1 MKKNTAGQT
10 GLILSD
16 VSDAPDLAP
25 GVAREALT
33 DYERYR
39 RISFYFE
46 AVLQQTLESNGGWRP
61 DDDAKAFLVA
71 LAAGCRAAGIPEE
84 EAVRWSLIH
93 LGLQASQ
100 AEVRL
105 LFRNQ
110 YRIGRF
116 PGKKPDIPAI
126 QTAAWGLEE
135 FMQRRYEF
143 RFNTWSEETEYR
155 ARQSFDFEFR
165 PVTHRVIH
173 SMVLDAA
180 AEGLRL
186 SLPMV
191 KNYIASGRVPLFSPF
206 AAYFE
211 GLPLWD
217 GRDHI
222 RSLAAAVPCRHKDWP
237 AFFFRW
243 FLGRVAVWAGL
254 AFQPFPAGLI
264 PWLYGPPGCGKGEF
278 CLRLLPL
285 EWRSCY
291 ASWPSAAFADKEE
304 AWRRVALCRLSA
316 DVSGTGDTLRR
327 LGRGLAKAGSRVKAS
342 LLLTGSSYSLPFAL
356 PRGVFLFPVAVDGL
370 IRFDTS
376 LDYEQLYAQAY
387 ELVRSGERQEFTA
400 EEVAEWAVPRAR
412 GRGARKK

>member
-1 MKKNTAGQT
+1 MKKNTAGKT
-10 GLILSD
+10 GLILSPA
-16 VSDAPDLAP
+16 SDAPDLSGGIA
-25 GVAREALT
+25 GNKLA

-46 AVLQQTLESNGGWRP
+46 AVLQQTLATTGGWRP
-61 DDDAKAFLVA
+61 EEEAKAFLVA
-71 LAAGCRAAGIPEE
+71 LAGGCLAAGIPEE
-84 EAVRWSLIH
+84 EAVRWSVIH
-93 LGLQASQ
+93 LGLQTART
-100 AEVRL
+100 EVRL

-110 YRIGRF
+110 YRMGHL
-116 PGKKPDIPAI
+116 PGKKPGMPAI
-126 QTAAWGLEE
+126 QSAAWRLDE

-186 SLPMV
+186 SLPLV
-191 KNYIASGRVPLFSPF
+191 KNYIASDRVPLFSPF
-206 AAYFE
+206 EAYFE
-211 GLPLWD
+211 GLPVWD

-237 AFFFRW
+237 SFFFRW
-243 FLGRVAVWAGL
+243 FLGRVAVWAGR
-254 AFQPFPAGLI
+254 ASKPFSTGLI

-291 ASWPSAAFADKEE
+291 AAWPSTAFVDKEE
-304 AWRRVALCRLSA
+304 AWRRLALCRLSA
-316 DVSGTGDTLRR
+316 DVSGTGDKLRC
-327 LGRGLAKAGSRVKAS
+327 LGRGLAKAGSQVKAS

-356 PRGVFLFPVAVDGL
+356 PRDLFLFPVAVDGL
-370 IRFDTS
+370 IRFDPS

-412 GRGARKK
+412 GKSSRKR